1 MTHLVWILYV
11 CILSSSP
18 ELKSSAVANGKF
30 PHAPLAPLHW
40 SQPSRSHSHPRGA
53 NSVRLLKS
61 RETLNSNP
69 RGLIKDTLQGG
80 QGRPV
85 QKLLWQIV
93 HLQEEIP
100 FMLRIF
106 VPSKLSW
113 TPYARSPY
121 TGHIPVMYS
130 KWQSMECSDLV
141 KNGLHVWSCSA
152 GDHVVRV
159 AWTNAA
165 ASDGASAVAAPRQPR
180 RSLNSSSV

>member
-1 MTHLVWILYV
+1 MITPSFILFFHLFFFFSIIFFLFNYIRMKMTHLVWILYV

-18 ELKSSAVANGKF
+18 ELKSSVVANGKF

-40 SQPSRSHSHPRGA
+40 SQPSRSHSHPGVERQILTEITW
-53 NSVRLLKS
+53 NS
-61 RETLNSNP
+61 SNP

-80 QGRPV
+80 EGRPV

-100 FMLRIF
+100 FMRIF

-113 TPYARSPY
+113 TPYARSLY

-130 KWQSMECSDLV
+130 K
-141 KNGLHVWSCSA
+141 
-152 GDHVVRV
+152 
-159 AWTNAA
+159 
-165 ASDGASAVAAPRQPR
+165 
-180 RSLNSSSV
+180 